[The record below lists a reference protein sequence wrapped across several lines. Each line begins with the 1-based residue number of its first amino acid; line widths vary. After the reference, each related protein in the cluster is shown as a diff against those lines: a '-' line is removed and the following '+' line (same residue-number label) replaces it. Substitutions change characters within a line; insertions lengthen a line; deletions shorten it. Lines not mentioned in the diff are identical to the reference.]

1 MTSNTTRFLA
11 YISRKVRNV
20 SYGVLCILI
29 FAKFLTAARWRGVA
43 VRSVAQTRRRV
54 VADGFKTLVTFE
66 RTRRTVNVL
75 ITVAVFAA
83 MRRSGQDVTLDT
95 YNRKQST

>member
-1 MTSNTTRFLA
+1 MEIIA
-11 YISRKVRNV
+11 V
-20 SYGVLCILI
+20 SVT
-29 FAKFLTAARWRGVA
+29 FLTAARWRGLA

-54 VADGFKTLVTFE
+54 VADEFKTLVAFE

-83 MRRSGQDVTLDT
+83 VRRGGQDVALDT
-95 YNRKQST
+95 